1 MIERLFV
8 WNGHLS
14 TLLMIAG
21 IVTSWLWPA
30 QPAAT
35 VPLYAGLL
43 LLMVTPVTRVVVAC
57 ARYIAEGDRLS
68 ASLTAAILVVI
79 AISAWVAATK

>member
-21 IVTSWLWPA
+21 LVTSWWWPA
-30 QPAAT
+30 QPAAAT
-35 VPLYAGLL
+35 LLYAGLL
-43 LLMVTPVTRVVVAC
+43 LLMVTPVTRVVAAC
-57 ARYIAEGDRLS
+57 TRYVAEGDRLS

-79 AISAWVAATK
+79 AISVWVAAGK

>member
-1 MIERLFV
+1 MIDRLFV

-14 TLLMIAG
+14 TVLMIAG
-21 IVTSWLWPA
+21 IISSWLWPA
-30 QPAAT
+30 QPAAAA
-35 VPLYAGLL
+35 PLYVGLL

-57 ARYIAEGDRLS
+57 ARYVAEGDRLS

-79 AISAWVAATK
+79 ALSAWIAAAK